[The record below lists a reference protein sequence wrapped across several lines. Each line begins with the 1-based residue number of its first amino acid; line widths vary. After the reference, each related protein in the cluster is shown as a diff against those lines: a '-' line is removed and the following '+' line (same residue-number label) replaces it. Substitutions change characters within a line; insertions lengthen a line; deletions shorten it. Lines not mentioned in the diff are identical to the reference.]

1 MPCYDYKCEMC
12 GSLQEFIVPS
22 DDRNKLQQC
31 QFCDQKSMVRQFPV
45 EAIKGLQVW
54 EPHYNEAFDC
64 DVNSRKEWQ
73 NILKDKNAIEAGDK
87 VRGGRD
93 FDPKANNLMPQPVRG
108 RQYVPEDVRRLE
120 RIKARQNDNVEVETS
135 QGWKK
140 I

>member
-1 MPCYDYKCEMC
+1 MPVYDYKCEMC
-12 GSLQEFIVPS
+12 GDVEEFIVPS
-22 DDRNKLQQC
+22 DERDNPQHCKYCEQRV
-31 QFCDQKSMVRQFPV
+31 MRRQFPV

-64 DVNSRKEWQ
+64 DVNTRREWQ
-73 NILKDKNAIEAGDK
+73 SILKDKNVIEAGDS

-93 FDPKANNLMPQPVRG
+93 FDPKANNLMPQPVKG
-108 RQYVPEDVRRLE
+108 KQYVPEDVRRLE